1 MSFLLDLLGP
11 NNLRFLTA
19 SWNGMLYV
27 ILGVMFSWCCNQL
40 FLWVE
45 QKIMKDESDENIPIW
60 KVALEFWFQ
69 TCIVIFGVLT
79 LKKVVPDIWD
89 PFELP
94 GVVEADANTGT
105 VLLAFAI
112 LMYMDEYKKKV
123 KLVVNR
129 LTSFLR

>member
-1 MSFLLDLLGP
+1 MSFLLDLLGA
-11 NNLRFLTA
+11 NNLRYLTA
-19 SWNGMLYV
+19 SWNGMFYV
-27 ILGVMFSWCCNQL
+27 ILGVIFSWCCNQL
-40 FLWVE
+40 FIWIE
-45 QKIMKDESDENIPIW
+45 QKIMKDESDENIPMW
-60 KVALEFWFQ
+60 KLALEFWFQ

-94 GVVEADANTGT
+94 GITADATTGT

-129 LTSFLR
+129 LTGFLR